1 MRKGAIAIVLA
12 AVVWSGLAHAGAQD
26 TTLRRGAQLVLK
38 YAEEHGGELGKEFV
52 KHLTFSA
59 VIDGL
64 KELLFNKPEQS
75 PLPDSELRR
84 LRETIERMLADQEFR
99 ERQKQEKEVMEYMD
113 RWDRCS
119 SPSYAT
125 EEPDAVIEA
134 CSEIVRSEGEPI
146 QDISTAYNNR
156 GIAYAQK
163 GDHDR
168 AISDYTKAIEIN
180 ARNGDAY
187 SNRSNAYEQ
196 KGDHDRAIADSSKA
210 I

>member
-1 MRKGAIAIVLA
+1 MPHAKSLFKPRVVFKTARSAPKKGPPHHGSVANIKTYDMLTPADRYIERQNMRKGAIAIVLA

-134 CSEIVRSEGEPI
+134 CSEIVRSEGEP
-146 QDISTAYNNR
+146 
-156 GIAYAQK
+156 
-163 GDHDR
+163 
-168 AISDYTKAIEIN
+168 
-180 ARNGDAY
+180 
-187 SNRSNAYEQ
+187 
-196 KGDHDRAIADSSKA
+196 
-210 I
+210 